1 MTGHTYPVHALATE
15 TAAGGNAHVL
25 LSASA
30 DGRVCRW
37 DLSRLSEPLDVASV
51 SDVPGDGPVVGKR
64 EESQPQQPQDVSIM
78 AVVLQKDE
86 NGRDEMLLGGKN
98 GHIYCQPAP
107 GAAPSPSLPSLPSFP
122 AHRHVAARQWQ
133 AHGSLI
139 TALSLHPSTRTSSL
153 SSSKFRR
160 SSLSS
165 LLLSSS
171 LDCTIKLWHTHR
183 PPKPLVS
190 SFTHGANAYDY
201 VNDVAWCPSH
211 PCIFASVSSGGLL
224 GLWNLNHSLEA
235 PFLPLFPVTGSVAD
249 KPASPT
255 PTRGPSAPAGS
266 AQIGNRSLFPPTTPP
281 SSPPVALTRLAWAG
295 NGKRLAVGDT
305 SGRIHVLGMAEE
317 VRERERKAGKGP
329 GHEGWNDWR
338 AFGRRSDMKEKN
350 LKDKNCSFPGA

>member
-1 MTGHTYPVHALATE
+1 MRARTLPVQRSPLSMTGIPSPPLLPFSLAPVPHSHLYRPIRSGLSFSLSILRRIPCAGLPLSSPQSLPHFLPQFLLPPGHTYPVHALATE

-86 NGRDEMLLGGKN
+86 N
-98 GHIYCQPAP
+98 
-107 GAAPSPSLPSLPSFP
+107 
-122 AHRHVAARQWQ
+122 WQ

-171 LDCTIKLWHTHR
+171 LDCTIKLWCEHGEGGGEGRKRMGKEEGKERDLHEGRLVNLPGHTHR

-201 VNDVAWCPSH
+201 VNDVAC
-211 PCIFASVSSGGLL
+211 
-224 GLWNLNHSLEA
+224 
-235 PFLPLFPVTGSVAD
+235 D
-249 KPASPT
+249 
-255 PTRGPSAPAGS
+255 
-266 AQIGNRSLFPPTTPP
+266 
-281 SSPPVALTRLAWAG
+281 
-295 NGKRLAVGDT
+295 
-305 SGRIHVLGMAEE
+305 
-317 VRERERKAGKGP
+317 
-329 GHEGWNDWR
+329 
-338 AFGRRSDMKEKN
+338 
-350 LKDKNCSFPGA
+350 